1 MLDRPTKRRLL
12 QQFKNTEQ
20 LTYYKTLELEKSAT
34 FDEIKTAYHNFIRRS
49 HPDRV
54 TKPEVGKPDLNC
66 GDCGFCEIC
75 VIHED
80 VYGDIYRNYEI
91 ELEEAEDR
99 SKLLNESW
107 DVLQDAETREF
118 YDEFLRDEVVDS
130 DHAGSGSETDISFVS
145 FDSDFDWEDL
155 LNRKRRKL
163 EKKRLEIRRL
173 RKMEERPDYEAFE
186 VHNRSWFYRFVVI
199 PVVVYCIAYHW
210 LVPSHMK
217 YQSGFLL

>member
-1 MLDRPTKRRLL
+1 MQFQKLFSL
-12 QQFKNTEQ
+12 QKIK
-20 LTYYKTLELEKSAT
+20 KTLELEKSAT

-54 TKPEVGKPDLNC
+54 TKPDVDKPDLNC

-75 VIHED
+75 VIYED

-130 DHAGSGSETDISFVS
+130 DHEPLQAKNPG
-145 FDSDFDWEDL
+145 
-155 LNRKRRKL
+155 LN
-163 EKKRLEIRRL
+163 
-173 RKMEERPDYEAFE
+173 
-186 VHNRSWFYRFVVI
+186 
-199 PVVVYCIAYHW
+199 
-210 LVPSHMK
+210 
-217 YQSGFLL
+217 